1 MSGDPRY
8 GTAISTFVAGQ
19 RGLDRNMRLISGPR
33 VVLEGIARRWIT
45 PRGSL
50 ITNPN
55 VGINIRDWIGSDI
68 SSDGD
73 YAKKHALVTEAQRDD
88 RVDEIDVDFS
98 YDRSTETLT
107 ISASVKLADAATV
120 FEMVLTVDAVSAS
133 LLTPGVTA

>member
-33 VVLEGIARRWIT
+33 VVLEGIARRWLT

-50 ITNPN
+50 ITNQN
-55 VGINIRDWIGSDI
+55 VGINIRDWIGSDT